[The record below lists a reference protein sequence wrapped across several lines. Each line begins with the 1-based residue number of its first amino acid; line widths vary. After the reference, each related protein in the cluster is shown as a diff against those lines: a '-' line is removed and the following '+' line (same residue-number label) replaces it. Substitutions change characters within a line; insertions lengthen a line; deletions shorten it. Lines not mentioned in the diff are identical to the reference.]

1 MSASAFSLLA
11 AVLVGAGI
19 GTLYMALLWMAVRR
33 LPQDRGGLAVFVALR
48 IARAALLVGA
58 MAAAVALAVPAEGI
72 VAALVGFITA
82 RLAATRL
89 AGRGT
94 PGRAAWR

>member
-1 MSASAFSLLA
+1 MSASAISLLA
-11 AVLVGAGI
+11 AVLVGAAI
-19 GTLYMALLWMAVRR
+19 GALYMALLWMAVRR
-33 LPQDRGGLAVFVALR
+33 LPRDRGGLSAFVGLR

-58 MAAAVALAVPAEGI
+58 MAAAVALAVPAEGL

-89 AGRGT
+89 AGRST
-94 PGRAAWR
+94 PEGAAWK